1 MISDDLCDNLQRV
14 ALIIVKKISH
24 PDSSH
29 LTSVSIFMSLVLQMD
44 LKSQI
49 ILIQNLSQNKPIFS
63 QISHHNGRSKT

>member
-49 ILIQNLSQNKPIFS
+49 ILIQNLSQNKPIFL
-63 QISHHNGRSKT
+63 K

>member
-44 LKSQI
+44 LMSQI